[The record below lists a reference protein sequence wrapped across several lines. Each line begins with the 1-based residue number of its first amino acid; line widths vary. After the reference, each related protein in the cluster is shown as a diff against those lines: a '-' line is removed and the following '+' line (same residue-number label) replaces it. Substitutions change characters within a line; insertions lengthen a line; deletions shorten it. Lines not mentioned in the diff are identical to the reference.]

1 MYVSLIVQK
10 LDKKVQFVPSVK
22 VITPPPL
29 LNYGPAGI
37 DYEY

>member
-29 LNYGPAGI
+29 NYGPAGI